1 MIRDYKKTSDLFLDS
16 VATFSCGDFIDFK
29 QFIFYAVITSLVSQE
44 WQTLKEKVVHNPE
57 ILTVIWEIPHLKSYM
72 ESFYKCEYKQFFHD
86 FCEISDMIKKD
97 KYFSLDKNHLY
108 YIKEMR
114 LVAYTQFLKSYKSVT
129 IKSMAASFGVGVD
142 FIDKELSHFIAIGKL
157 ACVIDKVG
165 GII

>member
-1 MIRDYKKTSDLFLDS
+1 
-16 VATFSCGDFIDFK
+16 
-29 QFIFYAVITSLVSQE
+29 
-44 WQTLKEKVVHNPE
+44 
-57 ILTVIWEIPHLKSYM
+57 M

-142 FIDKELSHFIAIGKL
+142 FIDKQLSHFIAIGKL